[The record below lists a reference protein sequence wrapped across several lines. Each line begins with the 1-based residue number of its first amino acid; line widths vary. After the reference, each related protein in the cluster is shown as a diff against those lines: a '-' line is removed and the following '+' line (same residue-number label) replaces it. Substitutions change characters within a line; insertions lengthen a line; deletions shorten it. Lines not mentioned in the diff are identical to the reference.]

1 MPRIA
6 VLFAKGGMGDVGK
19 MVLHHA
25 CSKQDLFVKGLGRQP
40 ENVHVSESV
49 TKFDPEGKGNLELVK
64 VDPASDLETLK
75 KALKDVDAV
84 VSCIGCRQIGFDRW
98 AAPGTA
104 NIIAAMQANNVK
116 RLVMISSVGIRESYP
131 PIRWNPMIGIVFRL
145 LMLTLIRGAVR
156 DLTAAEESVE
166 ESDLDYLIVRPTGL
180 TPSLEAKG
188 TWKTIHEP
196 SDEQVDY
203 QIAKEDVAQFM
214 LEEALQPTFHRVART
229 IGW

>member
-1 MPRIA
+1 
-6 VLFAKGGMGDVGK
+6 MGDVGK

-25 CSKQDLFVKGLGRQP
+25 CSRQDLFVKGLGRQP

-49 TKFDPEGKGNLELVK
+49 TKFDPEGKDNLELVK

-84 VSCIGCRQIGFDRW
+84 VSCIGCRQPMFDRW

-104 NIIAAMQANNVK
+104 NVIAAMQANKVK

-131 PIRWNPMIGIVFRL
+131 PMKWAQPYGTIFRC
-145 LMLTLIRGAVR
+145 LMLTIIRSAVR
-156 DLTAAEESVE
+156 DLTAAEEAVVA
-166 ESDLDYLIVRPTGL
+166 SDLDYLIVRPTGL
-180 TPSLEAKG
+180 TPALEAKG
-188 TWKTIHEP
+188 QWKTMEEP
-196 SDEQVDY
+196 SNEKVDFQV
-203 QIAKEDVAQFM
+203 AKEDVAQFM
-214 LEEALQPTFHRVART
+214 LEEALEPTFHRVART